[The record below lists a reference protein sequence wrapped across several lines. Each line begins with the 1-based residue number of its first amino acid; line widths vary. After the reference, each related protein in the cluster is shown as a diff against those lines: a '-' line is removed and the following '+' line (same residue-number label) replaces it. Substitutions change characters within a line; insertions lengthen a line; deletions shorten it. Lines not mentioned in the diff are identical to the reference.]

1 MLTEYQPGTVVELAI
16 DANAIPAGTYR
27 CVESSEEVLVFA
39 IGSDITFAITRRFW
53 SPFLKPVTEKSP
65 RLTPKRDFVKRYARL
80 LEHVRCVGR
89 PWNPTAL
96 TFCFVSPRVQG
107 EIEGLLMM
115 Q

>member
-1 MLTEYQPGTVVELAI
+1 MLTECQPGTVVELAI

-27 CVESSEEVLVFA
+27 CLESFDEVVVFS
-39 IGSDITFAITRRFW
+39 IGCDITFGITRRFW
-53 SPFLKPVTEKSP
+53 NPFLKPVTEESP

-80 LEHVRCVGR
+80 LHFERSIVR
-89 PWNPTAL
+89 PWNPAAL